1 MDYVSTVKDDH
12 LKDAAY
18 LLQLVGR
25 PAFTTSSA
33 IYAVSLD
40 ELKSRSS
47 EAIQTVKVILFTIG
61 FSTYLGTN
69 ERCYAIMK
77 LVKKLPNLTPKKKNG
92 GGNIDLSGVSF
103 KDFRETKLTDI
114 IRLIDLPSHFLLSGQ
129 KYYRG
134 IYRHIE
140 AQEKQEQRQQLET
153 TTNYEKLAPVSS
165 VSPRLSFA
173 DSISMLSTSLQS
185 QQFGFA
191 SPSSAAASPSQLSLP
206 SEQQHLTSNEF
217 SSAALPSSS
226 SSSIMSDFLKVSSLP
241 EIRRTLVQKQDERAR
256 KLAYRDTYS
265 SAYKIGSQMLKH
277 QLDSRLPLERFDGN
291 TLNEKALKVA
301 CRVNEMYGIDL
312 LGGGEIKKCV
322 QEHRVGESPKR
333 KGVKTR
339 LPADEEAAIRSLV
352 YTASSLEQINCDP
365 NTRDRPMLRK
375 DIMEIVNAKLEKD
388 GKQPLNETK
397 YYERIEESLARDITL
412 SVTNKRDALRT
423 AWCCYGNQELD
434 YKVFEETVVD
444 RGFGRWT
451 QTEEERREH
460 GNIMLFPGQV
470 SISY

>member
-40 ELKSRSS
+40 ELKSQSS
-47 EAIQTVKVILFTIG
+47 EAIQTVKVILFTISL
-61 FSTYLGTN
+61 STYLGTN
-69 ERCYAIMK
+69 KRCYAIMK

-165 VSPRLSFA
+165 VNPRLSFA

-206 SEQQHLTSNEF
+206 SEQQHLTSNAF

-241 EIRRTLVQKQDERAR
+241 ETHCTLVQK
-256 KLAYRDTYS
+256 
-265 SAYKIGSQMLKH
+265 
-277 QLDSRLPLERFDGN
+277 
-291 TLNEKALKVA
+291 
-301 CRVNEMYGIDL
+301 
-312 LGGGEIKKCV
+312 
-322 QEHRVGESPKR
+322 
-333 KGVKTR
+333 
-339 LPADEEAAIRSLV
+339 
-352 YTASSLEQINCDP
+352 
-365 NTRDRPMLRK
+365 
-375 DIMEIVNAKLEKD
+375 
-388 GKQPLNETK
+388 
-397 YYERIEESLARDITL
+397 
-412 SVTNKRDALRT
+412 
-423 AWCCYGNQELD
+423 
-434 YKVFEETVVD
+434 
-444 RGFGRWT
+444 
-451 QTEEERREH
+451 
-460 GNIMLFPGQV
+460 
-470 SISY
+470 